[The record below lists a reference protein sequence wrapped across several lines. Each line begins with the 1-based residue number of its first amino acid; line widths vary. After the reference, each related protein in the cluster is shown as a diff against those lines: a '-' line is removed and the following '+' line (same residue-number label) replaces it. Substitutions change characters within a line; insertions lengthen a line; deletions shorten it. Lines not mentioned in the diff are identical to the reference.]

1 MSIAHLGMSVAILE
15 REGSEVIPAL
25 QIRVKHRQGSYLAKV
40 THLEWT

>member
-25 QIRVKHRQGSYLAKV
+25 QIRVNHRQGSYLAKV